1 MKDIAPHL
9 VIVID
14 DAFLGSCHGEWMSN
28 GWGEKQTFVA
38 KSSGR
43 VLEIQK
49 VTKGETGSTGRE
61 VTFSAVTKLDAK
73 KSFSDCFIAVCCLAK
88 RKQLLNE
95 ILISLKRSDS
105 GVVGGECTFGSSVAV
120 AGNTDCRQGH
130 VHQSTHRNESL
141 VVVAVNVKKLR
152 QILSFSA
159 ISFILVYMTEHSVR
173 PWDVFHS
180 QIQIGVIVVV

>member
-1 MKDIAPHL
+1 MLNCLVRQEVHPFKKVQAKKMKDIAPHL

-88 RKQLLNE
+88 RKQLLN
-95 ILISLKRSDS
+95 
-105 GVVGGECTFGSSVAV
+105 
-120 AGNTDCRQGH
+120 
-130 VHQSTHRNESL
+130 RN
-141 VVVAVNVKKLR
+141 
-152 QILSFSA
+152 I
-159 ISFILVYMTEHSVR
+159 
-173 PWDVFHS
+173 D
-180 QIQIGVIVVV
+180 